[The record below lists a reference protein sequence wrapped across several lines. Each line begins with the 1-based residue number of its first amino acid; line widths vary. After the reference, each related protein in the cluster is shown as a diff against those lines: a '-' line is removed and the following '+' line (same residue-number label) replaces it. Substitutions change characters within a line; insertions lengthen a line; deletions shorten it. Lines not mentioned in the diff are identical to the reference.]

1 MCFFNHNFEI
11 IHKVAMHGKDKI
23 HRRVG
28 IGKLGTHLIG
38 TMEVTETE
46 EIPDDVM
53 LIAFCKK
60 CGKTIRITV
69 KQGRID

>member
-1 MCFFNHNFEI
+1 MCFFCNHNFEI
-11 IHKVAMHGKDKI
+11 IHKVAMHKTRKRLG
-23 HRRVG
+23 V
-28 IGKLGTHLIG
+28 GKLGTILIG

-60 CGKTIRITV
+60 CGKTIRITA
-69 KQGRID
+69 KKGRID